1 MLRKKK
7 KKITV
12 VEPDPKAI
20 LLPLLSEVEQQALKE
35 AYLKQQQQDIPQQ
48 NVPQQDVPRPVAPQL
63 DGPRLAAPQ
72 KVTYV
77 KRVIHPK
84 QETTTVAPKV
94 KRVIGV
100 HIKK

>member
-20 LLPLLSEVEQQALKE
+20 LLPLLSEVEQQALNE
-35 AYLKQQQQDIPQQ
+35 AYLKQR
-48 NVPQQDVPRPVAPQL
+48 QQDVPQQVAPQM
-63 DGPRLAAPQ
+63 DGLRPVAPQ

>member
-20 LLPLLSEVEQQALKE
+20 LLPLLSEVEQQALNE
-35 AYLKQQQQDIPQQ
+35 AYLKQR
-48 NVPQQDVPRPVAPQL
+48 QQDVPQQVDPQ
-63 DGPRLAAPQ
+63 PSSPQ